1 MRFALASAPRTEMS
15 SRLRSRLLGL
25 ALGACA
31 ATAVFVP
38 SQAQAAPPTEG
49 EVTAEELLEEFAK
62 MPGLYAEFKE
72 EKHMALLAAPLVSK
86 GTLHFSRDRLAR
98 HTTSPL
104 RSSLVIQGNRIDF
117 GDEQGHDSIDF
128 SQNQVVKLF
137 VESFTKILAGDR
149 AALERIYKID
159 FEPMGEPGER
169 AWKLT
174 LKPKVEPMTKY
185 IDRLEVEGKGL
196 SFSVMRM
203 YEVGGDRTDTIFTKV
218 DTKHTYEGLE
228 ERQVF
233 SVMGT

>member
-1 MRFALASAPRTEMS
+1 MKFAPASALEN
-15 SRLRSRLLGL
+15 RLHTRLVAL

-31 ATAVFVP
+31 SAVVLAPTSAT
-38 SQAQAAPPTEG
+38 AAPPTETNKPQ
-49 EVTAEELLEEFAK
+49 VTAEELLEEFAN

-72 EKHMALLAAPLVSK
+72 EKHMALLAAPLVSR
-86 GTLHFSRDRLAR
+86 GTLHFSSDRLAR

-104 RSSLVIQGNRIDF
+104 RSSLVIQGGRIDF

-149 AALERIYKID
+149 AALERIYHIEFK
-159 FEPMGEPGER
+159 PMGEPEDR

-185 IDRLEVEGKGL
+185 IDRLEVEGTGL
-196 SFSVMRM
+196 TFSVMRVF
-203 YEVGGDRTDTIFTKV
+203 EVGGDRTDTIFTKV
-218 DTKHTYEGLE
+218 DTQHTYEGLE